1 MVTRGDVFKVR
12 LPATQGHRQ
21 AGSRYGIVVQA
32 DELAAL
38 STAVIVPTSRSAT
51 PSTFRPEVEVAGER
65 TLVLTEQLQPLD
77 LRGFGNFAGRISLGE
92 MEAVDQAL
100 KLVLDLR

>member
-1 MVTRGDVFKVR
+1 MVTRGDVFRVY
-12 LPATQGHRQ
+12 LPATPGHPQ

-32 DELAAL
+32 SELAAL
-38 STAVIVPTSRSAT
+38 STAVIVPTSRSAP
-51 PSTFRPEVEVAGER
+51 PSTFRPEVGLAGER

-77 LRGFGNFAGRISLGE
+77 LRNFGDFAGRISLGE
-92 MEAVDQAL
+92 MQAVDEAL